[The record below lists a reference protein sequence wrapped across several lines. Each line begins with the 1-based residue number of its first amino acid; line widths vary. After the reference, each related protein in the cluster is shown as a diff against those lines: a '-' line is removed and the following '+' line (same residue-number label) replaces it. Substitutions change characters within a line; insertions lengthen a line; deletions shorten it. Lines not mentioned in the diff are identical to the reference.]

1 MTVLFISPNPIWGG
15 AATANIAIAKLLQD
29 NGNEII
35 YVDEFCKTGEI
46 SGVKIYHDRFAKGAM
61 SQHNFLSYLRDNAV
75 DVIIWGVA
83 MVMPYYC
90 FSIRAIAK
98 QGIKQFALFHSL
110 SLTQS
115 FKGIL
120 MEKLIAFSIKPV
132 DRIVYVSEFTK
143 NSWCEK
149 YQQFSKKL
157 QESIVIHNPIS
168 GNTISPPLST
178 LKQKP
183 LRVGYVGRFSD
194 EKQPEIF
201 CRIST
206 CLDYSFYAWGE
217 GPLLDSLINKYP
229 NVSFRG
235 LEKNIEKIYRG
246 LDILIMTSKF
256 ENCPMVILEAMSRGI
271 PCVVPKVGGISE
283 IVQHGYNGRFFDDY
297 NPTDILTEVKQI
309 EKDYSNYSENC
320 LKEAQKYTSTS
331 LWEKWKLIL

>member
-1 MTVLFISPNPIWGG
+1 MNILFISPNPIWGG
-15 AATANIAIAKLLQD
+15 AATANIAIAKLLQE
-29 NGNEII
+29 NGNEVI
-35 YVDEFCKTGEI
+35 YVDEFAQLDEF
-46 SGVKIYHDRFAKGAM
+46 SGVRIHHKRFARGAM
-61 SQHNFLSYLRDNAV
+61 SRHDFLTYVKNKSV
-75 DVIIWGVA
+75 DVIIWGVTLI
-83 MVMPYYC
+83 MPYY
-90 FSIRAIAK
+90 FLTIRDLAK
-98 QGIKQFALFHSL
+98 QGVKQFAIFHSL

-132 DRIVYVSEFTK
+132 DKIVYVSEFTK
-143 NSWCEK
+143 KSWCEK

-168 GNTISPPLST
+168 DNTILSTSST
-178 LKQKP
+178 LKKKP

-217 GPLLDSLINKYP
+217 GPLLNSLINKYP
-229 NVSFRG
+229 NVSFKG
-235 LEKNIEKIYRG
+235 LEKNIEKIYSG

-283 IVQHGYNGRFFDDY
+283 IVQHGYNGRFFDNY
-297 NPTDILTEVKQI
+297 SPTHILAEVKKI
-309 EKDYSNYSENC
+309 ENDYSNYSENC